1 MEQHS
6 ALARVEGLGM
16 SGAFLLAIDRYAEKT
31 DLTSAKADVRSM
43 RSLCESVFN
52 IPSENIFE
60 RAGECDHY
68 LIPVLVK
75 AFCDGAS
82 NQDVCLFY
90 YSGHGGTTQDRSD
103 FVLYGSDDQPTPLS
117 SLINCLT
124 GSFAHVLVVLDSC
137 CSGSARVGA
146 MSFDFVN
153 QSSSAV
159 TVVCSSGP
167 AEYSYS
173 GNQEMP
179 SLFTRVFELVF
190 RNFIGG
196 RRTFVPVSDALAVL
210 QELMGAYNSK
220 HESGSMHPVVHNGLG
235 CDAAFPTGLA
245 PYEKAKPCEFEYGGY
260 SFSVNQMNS
269 SSYRRLCIFV
279 TPNAPSPV
287 NLDEL
292 LSVLDSAH
300 FMQAVQTINIFE
312 NEQEERRLAGKPLAN
327 VEFKFFPDEFDRLTL
342 NPQWCFYWNNP
353 DVPHSDLGDK
363 SDYEYGSLLAKENGS
378 YCYVREGCLS
388 NRIDALS
395 LARQFSALY
404 LRLLYAADL
413 LRKAYESVLNGECE
427 ESLIADRC
435 HELRAL
441 VAELNEEALDIP
453 FVEKELVL
461 EEQASHL
468 IGMAG
473 SLVNA
478 ISVYE
483 PLFNHCHDKERRL
496 ELMEIYLGQCAK
508 SHRLLFIS

>member
-1 MEQHS
+1 
-6 ALARVEGLGM
+6 M
-16 SGAFLLAIDRYAEKT
+16 SSAFLLAIDRYAELP

-43 RSLCESVFN
+43 KSLCESVFN
-52 IPSENIFE
+52 IPSEKIFE
-60 RAGECDHY
+60 RAGECDRY

-75 AFCDGAS
+75 EFCNGAS
-82 NQDVCLFY
+82 NHDACLFY
-90 YSGHGGTTQDRSD
+90 YSGHGGATQDKSD
-103 FVLYGSDDQPTPLS
+103 FALYGSDGQPIPLS
-117 SLINCLT
+117 SLINCFA

-137 CSGSARVGA
+137 YSGSARVGT
-146 MSFDFVN
+146 MSFDFVS

-167 AEYSYS
+167 TEYSYP
-173 GNQEMP
+173 GDDEVP
-179 SLFTRVFELVF
+179 SLFTRVFEFAFKTLAV
-190 RNFIGG
+190 G
-196 RRTFVPVSDALAVL
+196 RRAFVPISDALAVL
-210 QELMGAYNSK
+210 QESMGTYNSK

-245 PYEKAKPCEFEYGGY
+245 PYKKAEPCEFEYGGY
-260 SFSVNQMNS
+260 SFVANQMNS

-279 TPNAPSPV
+279 TQIVPSPV

-300 FMQAVQTINIFE
+300 LKQAVQTIDIFE

-327 VEFKFFPDEFDRLTL
+327 AVFKFFPDEFDLLTL
-342 NPQWCFYWNNP
+342 NPRWCFYWNNP
-353 DVPHSDLGDK
+353 DVSHSDLGDK
-363 SDYEYGSLLAKENGS
+363 SDFEYGSLLAKENHS
-378 YCYVREGCLS
+378 YCCVREGCLS
-388 NRIDALS
+388 SRSDALS
-395 LARQFSALY
+395 LARQFSTFY
-404 LRLLYAADL
+404 LRLLYVADL
-413 LRKAYESVLNGECE
+413 LRKAYESVLNGKCA
-427 ESLIADRC
+427 ESLIANRC

-441 VAELNEEALDIP
+441 AAELDEEALDIP

-461 EEQASHL
+461 EEQANHL

-483 PLFNHCHDKERRL
+483 PPFARCHDRERRL
-496 ELMEIYLGQCAK
+496 KMMRIYLDCCAE